1 MTYPRSHLVD
11 PNGGYYHV
19 CSRCV
24 RRAWLCGTDDNGRN
38 YNHRRKWL
46 EDRILELSDIFA
58 VDLCGYAVLSNHY
71 HVVLNM
77 VPFRVN
83 SWTDAQ
89 IVDKWIKLTPHKKSH
104 PKAAE
109 LAKIRREIMLED
121 KARILVLRE
130 RLGSLSWFMRFL
142 NEPIARRANKED
154 DCKGSF
160 WESRFQSQRCL
171 DENAILGAMV
181 YVDLNPVRAGITDDI
196 TKAEH
201 TSLAKRKKE
210 CNPSDLMKPV
220 NKDGDPLPFK
230 LNLVDYIRL
239 AEWTIEAQRSVRPV
253 NQTDIVVI

>member
-1 MTYPRSHLVD
+1 
-11 PNGGYYHV
+11 
-19 CSRCV
+19 
-24 RRAWLCGTDDNGRN
+24 
-38 YNHRRKWL
+38 
-46 EDRILELSDIFA
+46 
-58 VDLCGYAVLSNHY
+58 
-71 HVVLNM
+71 M

-253 NQTDIVVI
+253 NQTDIVVFSITNEYWLGLYLPKPKRWQRAIGSIQSLKDYAEEIGQCWIKTRSPQLQV